1 MHDIQLLP
9 GVFKNIKY
17 WLLISKIQSNERCI
31 TIFWNSFSF
40 CAFEGHM
47 MPGRPKSCSWHVLL
61 IYYARCK
68 TKTFLTN
75 LKRRCLKKG
84 HKNCMLEGCQ
94 AISLSQPDLNHSNR
108 NRLLRGTRGLLAL
121 FSRQKKCPNHFNCIT
136 RLSVSTCNKILQ
148 YMAGKPQY
156 TWENG
161 KL

>member
-1 MHDIQLLP
+1 
-9 GVFKNIKY
+9 
-17 WLLISKIQSNERCI
+17 
-31 TIFWNSFSF
+31 
-40 CAFEGHM
+40 
-47 MPGRPKSCSWHVLL
+47 
-61 IYYARCK
+61 
-68 TKTFLTN
+68 
-75 LKRRCLKKG
+75 
-84 HKNCMLEGCQ
+84 MLEGCQ

-161 KL
+161 KLYVECKEKKHYFVQCHIFTTGKRSFVFFCRSSANINKANYLLYHIVCAALQPSAD